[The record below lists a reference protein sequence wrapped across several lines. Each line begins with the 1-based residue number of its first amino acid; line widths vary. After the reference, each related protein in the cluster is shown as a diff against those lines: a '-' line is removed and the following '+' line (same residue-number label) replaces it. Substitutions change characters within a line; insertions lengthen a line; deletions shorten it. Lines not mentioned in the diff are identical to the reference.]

1 MKNAKKTTFEGF
13 YGFKNTG
20 DDAFVE
26 VASWGSRKYW
36 NCEDNVFLGAELPR
50 VIHNINSSQVLPKIK
65 GMDRVNLLRHL
76 ASSNYFVSAGGSTFG
91 QIPFHSNKAIAQHF
105 KSINKKLK
113 SGGIGISVGPF
124 KSIEEEKKV
133 INYVKQLDFLAVRDN
148 RSFEYLS
155 SLNLPYTPINAFDLA
170 ALLPKIYGENKIPPN
185 PKTKFTIGL
194 SICYF
199 ERYYQGNLENE
210 HRRNTYFKEL
220 VELLAKDKS
229 IHFKAFII
237 NGNPVFGDT
246 KATHELLRDIPESQ
260 YEILPYNPNTHQVW
274 KEIAECDFMLSTRMH
289 ASIFA
294 CYASVPFM
302 LFEYHKKCADFLQ
315 DVGQQEEYRLYDA
328 EKPMHQIFERINDV
342 RNGYYTPP
350 SRIEETTERSLL
362 NFTETIPNLEK

>member
-1 MKNAKKTTFEGF
+1 MKNSKKITFEGF

-36 NCEDNVFLGAELPR
+36 NCVNNVFLGADLPK
-50 VIHNINSSQVLPKIK
+50 VIHDINCRQILPKIK

-91 QIPFHSNKAIAQHF
+91 EIPFHSNKALAQNF
-105 KSINKKLK
+105 KRINKNLK

-124 KSIEEEKKV
+124 KTVEEEKKV
-133 INYVKQLDFLAVRDN
+133 ITYVKQLDFLAVRDN
-148 RSFEYLS
+148 RSFEYLN

-185 PKTKFTIGL
+185 TKNTFTIGL
-194 SICYF
+194 SICNY
-199 ERYYQGNLENE
+199 ERYYQGDLKNE
-210 HRRNTYFKEL
+210 QKRNAYFKEL

-229 IHFKAFII
+229 VHFKAFII
-237 NGNPVFGDT
+237 NGNSVFGDT
-246 KATHELLRDIPESQ
+246 EATHELLRDVSESQ
-260 YEILPYNPNTHQVW
+260 HEILPYNPNTHQIW
-274 KEIAECDFMLSTRMH
+274 KEIAECDFMLSTRLH

-294 CYASVPFM
+294 CYAAVPFM

-315 DVGQQEEYRLYDA
+315 DVGQAEKYRLYDA
-328 EKPMHQIFERINDV
+328 ETPMDQTLKTINDI
-342 RNGYYTPP
+342 RNGYFIAP

-362 NFTETIPNLEK
+362 NFTQTIPYLEM